1 MDKKISKIRASEL
14 LPITGLEWDHE
25 GKSELVQIFI
35 SYDDRGIHFLQFLYY
50 ENGKLHL
57 TPRPLRCS
65 AGSKFKMIKLNYPE
79 ERLTSITG
87 THIPRKGGR
96 ITSLTFTTN
105 KNNCYGPFGYIRPV
119 DPEFIFDLGEDWPF
133 DGFHGSNYE
142 DGMLESFGVY
152 VKPYEP
158 N

>member
-1 MDKKISKIRASEL
+1 MENKIIKIATSEH
-14 LPITGLEWDHE
+14 PIVGWEWDHK
-25 GKSELVQIFI
+25 GKSELVQILI
-35 SYDDRGIHFLQFLYY
+35 SYDDRGIHFLQFHYY

-57 TPRPLRCS
+57 TPRPERGS
-65 AGSKFKMIKLNYPE
+65 AGSKFRMINLNYPE
-79 ERLTSITG
+79 ECLTSITG

-96 ITSLTFTTN
+96 ITSLTFATN
-105 KNNCYGPFGYIRPV
+105 KNNCYGPFGYARSG

-133 DGFHGSNYE
+133 DGFFGSNYE
-142 DGMLESFGVY
+142 DGNLESFGVY